1 MSKIIVFEGPDRC
14 GKKTQTHLLRNYLA
28 TKAYRS
34 TIIEVPVY
42 GNPTYQVI
50 YWMLGNGLAK
60 KFPKLFQWFQYFN
73 RKIFQTFFLPSL
85 LRNNDYII
93 LDRWSL
99 STIVYGSAEGVDVA
113 FSELLASKL
122 IYPDYTILLLGK
134 SHMQHAEDVY
144 EADDSLQKSVKKLY
158 ENWSTQNSSVSSI
171 INCSL
176 TREEVFDQVKS
187 SLQNA
192 NIIL

>member
-1 MSKIIVFEGPDRC
+1 MYD
-14 GKKTQTHLLRNYLA
+14 
-28 TKAYRS
+28 
-34 TIIEVPVY
+34 
-42 GNPTYQVI
+42 
-50 YWMLGNGLAK
+50 
-60 KFPKLFQWFQYFN
+60 
-73 RKIFQTFFLPSL
+73 FFLPSL

-158 ENWSTQNSSVSSI
+158 ENWSTHNSSVSSI

>member
-158 ENWSTQNSSVSSI
+158 ENWSTHNSSVSSI